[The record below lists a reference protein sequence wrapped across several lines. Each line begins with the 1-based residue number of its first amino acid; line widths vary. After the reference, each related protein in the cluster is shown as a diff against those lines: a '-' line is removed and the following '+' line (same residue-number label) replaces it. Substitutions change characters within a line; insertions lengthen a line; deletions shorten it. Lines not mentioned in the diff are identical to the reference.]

1 MAKTTGVQ
9 KVVTKQEFV
18 ELVAITNPSNVQDMH
33 KLFDTASLVPMDQM
47 TKVAGDDYLNFEEGE
62 TVLLICHGIIEGA
75 LPSKVDATKMTDAVS
90 FEDRDGSQT
99 INADAVC
106 ISTVKKLIAQG
117 RTFPMMMCIFC
128 RGEKKSPKGTYKDL
142 EIRILQ

>member
-9 KVVTKQEFV
+9 KVVTKAEFV
-18 ELVAITNPSNVQDMH
+18 ELASKANPLNQNDMRV
-33 KLFDTASLVPMDQM
+33 LFDTANLVPMDQM

-62 TVLLICHGIIEGA
+62 TVMLICHGIIEGA
-75 LPSKVDATKMTDAVS
+75 LPSKVDPTKMTDAVS
-90 FEDRDGSQT
+90 FEDREGSQT

-106 ISTVKKLIAQG
+106 VSTVKKLIAQG

-128 RGEKKSPKGTYKDL
+128 KGEKRSPKGTYKDL
-142 EIRILQ
+142 EIRIIQ